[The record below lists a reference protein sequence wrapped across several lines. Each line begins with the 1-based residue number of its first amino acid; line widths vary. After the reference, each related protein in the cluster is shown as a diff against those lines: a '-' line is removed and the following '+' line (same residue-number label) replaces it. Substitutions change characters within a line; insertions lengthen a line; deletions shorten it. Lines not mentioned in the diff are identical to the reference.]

1 MHRATGRP
9 RAARCVLAERTAT
22 FTTALGPDPSARSQE
37 VRDPV
42 SSVMPSAVPAST
54 PASVEAAA
62 LRDARRRSAELEAAI
77 ERDPSRFRVLTGDR
91 PTGPLHVG
99 HLFGTLENRVRLQDR
114 GVELLVLVA
123 DYQTITDR
131 AAARG
136 LPDDVE
142 GQVADYL
149 AAGIDPA
156 RATIF
161 AHSQVEALNQLLL
174 PFLSLVSVAE
184 VARNPT
190 VKAEVA
196 AAGGAGTSALMFV
209 YPVHQAADILFCHAN
224 LVPVGRDQLP
234 HLELTRTIARRF
246 NERYA
251 PDRPYFPEP
260 EALIGRAPLLLGL
273 DGRKMGKSAGNAITL
288 RASADETA
296 RLIRRARTDAE
307 RRITY
312 EPDRRP
318 EVASLVLLAAL
329 CRGEAPEAVAAA
341 VGDGGASALKAV
353 VTEAVNERLAP
364 VRARRA
370 EVAADRGLLRGV
382 LRDGNERARA
392 IAADTLA
399 QVRRLMHTAY

>member
-1 MHRATGRP
+1 M
-9 RAARCVLAERTAT
+9 
-22 FTTALGPDPSARSQE
+22 
-37 VRDPV
+37 
-42 SSVMPSAVPAST
+42 SSLMPSPVPASA
-54 PASVEAAA
+54 PASASAEAAA
-62 LRDARRRSAELEAAI
+62 LRDARRRSAELEAEIA
-77 ERDPSRFRVLTGDR
+77 RDPSRFRVLTGDR
-91 PTGPLHVG
+91 PTGPLHIG
-99 HLFGTLENRVRLQDR
+99 HLFGTLENRVRLQER
-114 GVELLVLVA
+114 GVELFVLVA

-131 AAARG
+131 TAAER
-136 LPDDVE
+136 LPEDVE
-142 GQVADYL
+142 GQIADYL

-161 AHSQVEALNQLLL
+161 AHTQVEALNQLLL

-190 VKAEVA
+190 VKTEVA
-196 AAGGAGTSALMFV
+196 AAGGAGTSALMFA

-224 LVPVGRDQLP
+224 LVPVGGDQLP

-260 EALIGRAPLLLGL
+260 EALISRAPLLLGL

-288 RASADETA
+288 RSTPDETA
-296 RLIRRARTDAE
+296 ALIRRARTDAE
-307 RRITY
+307 RRIEY
-312 EPDRRP
+312 DPVRRP
-318 EVASLVLLAAL
+318 EVANLVLLAAL
-329 CRGEAPEAVAAA
+329 CRGEAPEAVAAV
-341 VGDGGASALKAV
+341 VGDGGASALKAL

-370 EVAADRGLLRGV
+370 EVAADRGFLRGV
-382 LRDGNERARA
+382 LREGNERARA

-399 QVRRLMHTAY
+399 EVRELMHTVY